1 MENIILKK
9 FDRIF
14 QVIHSAHQF
23 CDCGSYIK
31 EILNNLSDCFQ
42 FDRSHIFLQNENA
55 SRPTYYLKNMD
66 KKYIQQ
72 YMDYYYLK
80 DPLKFV
86 TGTASNPRLN
96 LGPLHEGGI
105 VMWQN
110 FLSYTSFISS
120 EYYNDFLK
128 PQNIFFE
135 VMGYLQFEDSILGI
149 IGMYRSRKSK
159 AFCHRDFQRLKFL
172 CSFIT
177 LGLNNIKIRN
187 QFNLQTSILETLGQ
201 LSSGAVIIMDDEFNP
216 VYLNQTAREI
226 FSEAGSDP
234 SIRKHYG
241 HPVPDVFLKDC
252 SLLRERAEKR
262 QGREHMQPIRRVLR
276 YNSDEF
282 IVKSQLLEG
291 AFPPAFERFFL
302 IRIGPANNG
311 FELDQRKIQGLFNLT
326 SRESEIVNYIAR
338 GEKNN
343 DIAEKLHISELT
355 VKTHIQNIF
364 EKMNANSRS
373 AVVFK
378 IMKEI

>member
-1 MENIILKK
+1 MENIALKK

-14 QVIHSAHQF
+14 QVIHSAHRF
-23 CDCGSYIK
+23 CDCDSYIK
-31 EILNNLSDCFQ
+31 EILNNLSDCFK

-86 TGTASNPRLN
+86 AGPASNPRLN
-96 LGPLHEGGI
+96 LGPLHERGI

-110 FLSYTSFISS
+110 FLSYQSFISS

-128 PQNIFFE
+128 PQKIFFE

-159 AFCHRDFQRLKFL
+159 AFCRNDLQRLKSL

-187 QFNLQTSILETLGQ
+187 QFNLQTSILETLGH

-216 VYLNQTAREI
+216 IYLNHTAKEI
-226 FSEAGSDP
+226 CKETGTNLSSGKNH
-234 SIRKHYG
+234 R
-241 HPVPDVFLKDC
+241 HPVPHVFLKDC
-252 SLLRERAEKR
+252 NLLKERAEKR
-262 QGREHMQPIRRVLR
+262 QGLEYLQPIRRVLR
-276 YNSDEF
+276 YKSDDF
-282 IVKSQLLEG
+282 IVKSQLYEG
-291 AFPPAFERFFL
+291 AFPSAFETFFL
-302 IRIGPANNG
+302 IRIDPVNNG

-326 SRESEIVNYIAR
+326 GRESEIVNYIAR
-338 GEKNN
+338 GEKNI

>member
-1 MENIILKK
+1 MENIVHQKL
-9 FDRIF
+9 DRIF

-23 CDCGSYIK
+23 CDCDSYIK
-31 EILNNLSDCFQ
+31 EILNNLSDCFK
-42 FDRSHIFLQNENA
+42 FDCSHIFLQKENT

-80 DPLKFV
+80 DPLKFC
-86 TGTASNPRLN
+86 TGPASNPRLS
-96 LGPLHEGGI
+96 LGPLHERGI

-110 FLSYTSFISS
+110 FLSYKSFISS

-135 VMGYLQFEDSILGI
+135 VMGYLRFEDNILGI

-159 AFCHRDFQRLKFL
+159 AFCNNDLQRLKFL

-187 QFNLQTSILETLGQ
+187 QFDIQTSIMETLGH
-201 LSSGAVIIMDDEFNP
+201 LSSGAVIIMNDKFNP
-216 VYLNQTAREI
+216 IYLNHIAKEI
-226 FSEAGSDP
+226 CNETGYNQSHGKGYSK
-234 SIRKHYG
+234 SIPH
-241 HPVPDVFLKDC
+241 VFLKDC
-252 SLLRERAEKR
+252 YLLRERANKQ
-262 QGREHMQPIRRVLR
+262 QGREYIQPIRKVIRFKS
-276 YNSDEF
+276 NDF
-282 IVKSQLLEG
+282 IVHSQFFEK
-291 AFPPAFERFFL
+291 AFQSAFEKVFL
-302 IRIGPANNG
+302 IRINPVNNTL
-311 FELDQRKIQGLFNLT
+311 ELDRKKIKGLFDLT
-326 SRESEIVNYIAR
+326 RRESEIVSYIAK
-338 GEKNN
+338 GEKNSE
-343 DIAEKLHISELT
+343 IARKLHISELT

-378 IMKEI
+378 IMSEI